1 MKIGEALTEKKRLQS
16 DLAKVNELIESN
28 FTYKKGT
35 TPDFNVEK
43 LLAEQARLVKRILRL
58 KIRVQKTNA
67 EITVPFAGSDFTLQ
81 ELIITLGD
89 IRSEISV
96 FNSLYAARN
105 RMFRYSDD
113 EVETVTQI
121 PLDEIQKTV
130 RALNEK
136 KTKLDSLLQLT
147 NWTIE
152 LI

>member
-28 FTYKKGT
+28 FTYKAGT
-35 TPDFNVEK
+35 RPDFDVAK
-43 LLAEQARLVKRILRL
+43 LFAEQVRLVKQILEL
-58 KIRVQKTNA
+58 KIKIQKTNA
-67 EITVPFAGSDFTLQ
+67 DITVPFGGSDFTLQ

-89 IRSEISV
+89 LRSEISV
-96 FNSLYAARN
+96 FNSLYATKD

-113 EVETVTQI
+113 DVETVTQI

-136 KTKLDSLLQLT
+136 KTKLDSLLQRT
-147 NWTIE
+147 NWTVE